1 MFYFPA
7 DEEKEKKNR
16 REGREG
22 EENYMLIF
30 HKWRL
35 KCQLV
40 LAFLISTKKKKQ
52 QPKNNNNKIKNGELS
67 VIFFENLLQLSLS
80 SQ

>member
-1 MFYFPA
+1 MEIKVPAGTSFP
-7 DEEKEKKNR
+7 D
-16 REGREG
+16 
-22 EENYMLIF
+22 F
-30 HKWRL
+30 H
-35 KCQLV
+35 Q
-40 LAFLISTKKKKQ
+40 KKKQ

>member
-22 EENYMLIF
+22 EGNYMLIF

-40 LAFLISTKKKKQ
+40 LAFLISTKKKKTTQ
-52 QPKNNNNKIKNGELS
+52 KH
-67 VIFFENLLQLSLS
+67 
-80 SQ
+80 

>member
-22 EENYMLIF
+22 EGNYMLIF

-40 LAFLISTKKKKQ
+40 LAFLISTKKK
-52 QPKNNNNKIKNGELS
+52 NNNPKTITTKKKKTVN
-67 VIFFENLLQLSLS
+67 
-80 SQ
+80 

>member
-7 DEEKEKKNR
+7 DEEKEKNR

-22 EENYMLIF
+22 ERNYMLIF
-30 HKWRL
+30 HKCRL

-40 LAFLISTKKKKQ
+40 LAFLISTKKQ
-52 QPKNNNNKIKNGELS
+52 QQKNGELS
-67 VIFFENLLQLSLS
+67 IIFVENLLQLSLS

>member
-40 LAFLISTKKKKQ
+40 LAFLISTKKK
-52 QPKNNNNKIKNGELS
+52 NNNPKTITTKKKPVN
-67 VIFFENLLQLSLS
+67 
-80 SQ
+80 

>member
-1 MFYFPA
+1 MFHFPA

-22 EENYMLIF
+22 EGNYMLIF

-40 LAFLISTKKKKQ
+40 LAFLISTQ
-52 QPKNNNNKIKNGELS
+52 KNNNPKTTTTKKR
-67 VIFFENLLQLSLS
+67 
-80 SQ
+80 

>member
-1 MFYFPA
+1 
-7 DEEKEKKNR
+7 
-16 REGREG
+16 
-22 EENYMLIF
+22 MLIF

-40 LAFLISTKKKKQ
+40 LAFLISTKKK
-52 QPKNNNNKIKNGELS
+52 NNNPKTITTKKKNGELS